1 MMFSEKP
8 GVRERHLRR
17 KYQNPLFAEAK
28 VTELDIV
35 QARKLDAEEVDQF
48 MSHFRDLVQQVLDLD
63 TNADA
68 DVVLKLKEQLDKS
81 YEQCAGL
88 AGDQGEIKTM
98 IKGLLTSIMRA
109 MWKGVG
115 QDFQAQSKLE
125 NEENARESH
134 FSLLEYSL
142 VGDLIRPDNSISED
156 ELVPVLLSES
166 ADNVRMAMQIFE
178 PQQQIMLVQMAREL
192 LSKMELEDKKKSE
205 AEKRLAEMETQVA
218 VVSQASN

>member
-1 MMFSEKP
+1 MFSEKP

-17 KYQNPLFAEAK
+17 KFQNPLFAEDI

-35 QARKLDAEEVDQF
+35 EARKKDAEEVDQF
-48 MSHFRDLVQQVLDLD
+48 MNHFRDLVQQVLELD
-63 TNADA
+63 SNADA
-68 DVVLKLKEQLDKS
+68 EVVLKLKEQLDKS

-88 AGDQGEIKTM
+88 AGDQSEIKTM

-134 FSLLEYSL
+134 FTLLEYTL
-142 VGDLIRPDNSISED
+142 VGDLIRPDSSIPEVD
-156 ELVPVLLSES
+156 LVPVLLSES

-192 LSKMELEDKKKSE
+192 LAKIELDDEKKSE